1 VFGLVL
7 HPVVVQGRQMVD
19 LEVVLTCFGYAG
31 YGRWA
36 LGQPIRSNEET
47 PRWFGTE
54 RVEKWKPLFPA
65 IVSDNSEII
74 PTSQRAQYKKSPSLR
89 TEIGSRQLVV
99 IQTHEDLQT
108 NATSPFGDWKAQVRL
123 EAF

>member
-1 VFGLVL
+1 
-7 HPVVVQGRQMVD
+7 MAD

-31 YGRWA
+31 CGRWA
-36 LGQPIRSNEET
+36 LGQPIRSNET
-47 PRWFGTE
+47 PSWFGTG
-54 RVEKWKPLFPA
+54 RVEKWKPLFAA
-65 IVSDNSEII
+65 IVSDNSQII
-74 PTSQRAQYKKSPSLR
+74 PTSRRAQYQNSPSLR
-89 TEIGSRQLVV
+89 TEIGGGQLVV